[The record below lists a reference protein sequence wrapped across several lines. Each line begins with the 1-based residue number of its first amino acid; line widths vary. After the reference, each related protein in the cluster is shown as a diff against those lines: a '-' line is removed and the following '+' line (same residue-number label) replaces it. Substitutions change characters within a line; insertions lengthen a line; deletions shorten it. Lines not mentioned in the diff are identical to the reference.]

1 MKNTVGAY
9 PDICVSLFDTYCR
22 GTQGVGGEC
31 LDSCTMTEGGKPN
44 AVLYPWQRV

>member
-9 PDICVSLFDTYCR
+9 PDICVSLFDTYGR
-22 GTQGVGGEC
+22 GTQGMEEEC
-31 LDSCTMTEGGKPN
+31 LDSCTMTEGGKPS